1 MLRYLLRRAV
11 QALVVL
17 VGAAVLVFLLLQ
29 LVPGD
34 PVRSAMGTRFNPEV
48 YEELRAAAGLDRPLH
63 EQLINYLAGAATGDF
78 GVSFRNGE
86 SVFELVVARL
96 PATISLAVAALVIAL
111 FISFPLGIVS
121 AMRHGKLVDHFARI
135 GSQVGISVP
144 DFWLGILL
152 ILLFT
157 STLGWLPPSGY
168 VPLTEDPARWLR
180 HVILPALTVGLI
192 SGSILTRFIRSATLE
207 SNDQDFAR
215 TARAKGLSESMVMRD
230 HVLRNAMVPIIT
242 VAGIQLASLLGGV
255 IVVEVLFAWPG
266 LGRLTYDAVL
276 ARDYTVVQG
285 AVLLV
290 AFIFLVA
297 NLVVDLLYA
306 LIDPR
311 IRYR

>member
-17 VGAAVLVFLLLQ
+17 VGAAVLVFFLLQ

-34 PVRSAMGTRFNPEV
+34 PVRSAMGTRFDPEV

-63 EQLINYLAGAATGDF
+63 EQLVNYLAGAATGDF

-86 SVFELVVARL
+86 SVFELVVARM
-96 PATISLAVAALVIAL
+96 PATISLAVAALIIAL
-111 FISFPLGIVS
+111 LISFPLGIVS
-121 AMRHGKLVDHFARI
+121 AMRRGTMVDHVARI
-135 GSQVGISVP
+135 GSQIGISVP
-144 DFWLGILL
+144 DFWLGIML
-152 ILLFT
+152 ILVLT
-157 STLGWLPPSGY
+157 SWLGLLPPSGY
-168 VPLTEDPARWLR
+168 TPVTEDPLDWLR
-180 HVILPALTVGLI
+180 HVIMPALAVGLI

-215 TARAKGLSESMVMRD
+215 TARAKGLHESVVMRD

-290 AFIFLVA
+290 AAIFLVA

>member
-1 MLRYLLRRAV
+1 MLRYLLRRALQSV
-11 QALVVL
+11 VVL
-17 VGAAVLVFLLLQ
+17 VGAAILVFTLLHI
-29 LVPGD
+29 VPGD
-34 PVRSAMGTRFNPEV
+34 PVRSAMGTRFDPEV
-48 YEELRAAAGLDRPLH
+48 YAELKAAAGLDLPLH
-63 EQLINYLAGAATGDF
+63 EQLVRYLGHAAVGDF

-86 SVFELVVARL
+86 SVFDLVMSRM

-111 FISFPLGIVS
+111 LISFPLGIIS
-121 AMRHGKLVDHFARI
+121 AVRRGTSVDHLARI
-135 GSQVGISVP
+135 GSQIGISVP

-157 STLGWLPPSGY
+157 SWLRLLPPSGY
-168 VPLTEDPARWLR
+168 TPLTEDPLDWLR
-180 HVILPALTVGLI
+180 HVIMPALTVGLI

-215 TARAKGLSESMVMRD
+215 TARAKGLYESTVMKD

-266 LGRLTYDAVL
+266 LGRLVYDAVL

-290 AFIFLVA
+290 AAIFLVA
-297 NLVVDLLYA
+297 NLVVDALYA

-311 IRYR
+311 IRVR

>member
-34 PVRSAMGTRFNPEV
+34 PVRSAMGTRFNPET
-48 YEELRAAAGLDRPLH
+48 YEILRAEAGLDLPLH
-63 EQLINYLAGAATGDF
+63 EQLIHYLSGAAMGDF

-86 SVFELVVARL
+86 SVFELVMARM
-96 PATISLAVAALVIAL
+96 PATISLAVAALVVAL
-111 FISFPLGIVS
+111 LISFPLGILS
-121 AMRHGKLVDHFARI
+121 AMRRGTFVDHFARV
-135 GSQVGISVP
+135 GSQIGISVP
-144 DFWLGILL
+144 DFWLAILL
-152 ILLFT
+152 ILLLT
-157 STLGWLPPSGY
+157 STLHLLPPSGY
-168 VPLTEDPARWLR
+168 VPLTEDPVEWLR
-180 HVILPALTVGLI
+180 HVIMPALTVGLI
-192 SGSILTRFIRSATLE
+192 SGSIMTRFIRSATLE

-215 TARAKGLSESMVMRD
+215 TARAKGLRE

-255 IVVEVLFAWPG
+255 IVVEVVFAWPG

-290 AFIFLVA
+290 AAIFLVA
-297 NLVVDLLYA
+297 NLVVDMLYA

>member
-17 VGAAVLVFLLLQ
+17 VGAAILVFTLLQ
-29 LVPGD
+29 IVPGD
-34 PVRSAMGTRFNPEV
+34 PIRSAMGTRFNAEV
-48 YEELRAAAGLDRPLH
+48 YAELKAASGLDLPLH
-63 EQLINYLAGAATGDF
+63 EQLIRYLSHAAVGDF
-78 GVSFRNGE
+78 GVSFRSGE
-86 SVFELVVARL
+86 SVFDLVMSRM
-96 PATISLAVAALVIAL
+96 PATISLGAAALIIAL
-111 FISFPLGIVS
+111 LLSFPLGILS
-121 AMRHGKLVDHFARI
+121 AIRRGSAVDHVARV

-157 STLGWLPPSGY
+157 STLRLLPPSGY
-168 VPLTEDPARWLR
+168 TPFTEDPFEWLR
-180 HVILPALTVGLI
+180 HVIMPALTVGLI

-207 SNDQDFAR
+207 ANSQDFAR
-215 TARAKGLSESMVMRD
+215 TARAKGLYESTVMRD

-290 AFIFLVA
+290 AAIFLVA
-297 NLVVDLLYA
+297 NLLVDLLYA
-306 LIDPR
+306 LVDPR
-311 IRYR
+311 IRVR

>member
-17 VGAAVLVFLLLQ
+17 VGAAVLVFFLLQ

-34 PVRSAMGTRFNPEV
+34 PVRAAMGTRFNPEA
-48 YEELRAAAGLDRPLH
+48 YAEMIAAAGLDRPLH
-63 EQLINYLAGAATGDF
+63 EQLINYLTGAVTGDF

-86 SVFELVVARL
+86 SVFDLVVGRM

-111 FISFPLGIVS
+111 LISFPLGIVS
-121 AMRHGKLVDHFARI
+121 AMRRGTIVDHFARI
-135 GSQVGISVP
+135 GSQIGISVP
-144 DFWLGILL
+144 DFWLGIML
-152 ILLFT
+152 IMVLT
-157 STLGWLPPSGY
+157 SWLGWLPPSGY
-168 VPLTEDPARWLR
+168 TPITEDPLDWLS
-180 HVILPALTVGLI
+180 HVIMPALAVGLI

-215 TARAKGLSESMVMRD
+215 TARAKGLQESVVMRD

-290 AFIFLVA
+290 AAIFLVA

>member
-1 MLRYLLRRAV
+1 MLRYLLRRAA

-48 YEELRAAAGLDRPLH
+48 YDELRAAAGLDRPLH

-111 FISFPLGIVS
+111 LISFPLGIVS

-152 ILLFT
+152 ILLLT
-157 STLGWLPPSGY
+157 STLHLLPPSGY
-168 VPLTEDPARWLR
+168 VPLTEDPWEWFR
-180 HVILPALTVGLI
+180 HVLMPALTVGLI
-192 SGSILTRFIRSATLE
+192 SGSIMTRFIRSATLE

-215 TARAKGLSESMVMRD
+215 TARAKGLQESVVMRD

-290 AFIFLVA
+290 AAIFLVA

>member
-1 MLRYLLRRAV
+1 MLRYLLRRAA

-34 PVRSAMGTRFNPEV
+34 PIRSAMGTRFNPEV
-48 YEELRAAAGLDRPLH
+48 YEELRAAAGLDLPLH
-63 EQLINYLAGAATGDF
+63 EQLIHYLAGAAIGDF

-86 SVFELVVARL
+86 SVFELVVARM
-96 PATISLAVAALVIAL
+96 PATISLAVAAIVIAL
-111 FISFPLGIVS
+111 LISFPLGIIS
-121 AMRHGKLVDHFARI
+121 AMRRGTLVDHAARV

-168 VPLTEDPARWLR
+168 TPLTEDPLDWLR

-192 SGSILTRFIRSATLE
+192 SGSIMTRFIRSATLE

-215 TARAKGLSESMVMRD
+215 TARAKGLRESMVMRD

-242 VAGIQLASLLGGV
+242 VAGIQLASLLGGI

-290 AFIFLVA
+290 AAIFLVA

>member
-1 MLRYLLRRAV
+1 MIRYLLRRAV

-17 VGAAVLVFLLLQ
+17 VGAAVLVFFLLH

-34 PVRSAMGTRFNPEV
+34 PVRAAMGTRFNPEA
-48 YEELRAAAGLDRPLH
+48 YEELIAAAGLDLPLH
-63 EQLINYLAGAATGDF
+63 EQLIRYLSHAAVGDF

-86 SVFELVVARL
+86 SVFDLVVSRM

-111 FISFPLGIVS
+111 FLSFPLGILS
-121 AMRHGKLVDHFARI
+121 AMRRGTGVDHLARI
-135 GSQVGISVP
+135 GSQIGISVP

-152 ILLFT
+152 ILLLT
-157 STLGWLPPSGY
+157 STLHLLPPSGY
-168 VPLTEDPARWLR
+168 VPLTEDPVEWLR
-180 HVILPALTVGLI
+180 HVIMPALTVGLI

-215 TARAKGLSESMVMRD
+215 TARAKGLHESTVMKD

-266 LGRLTYDAVL
+266 LGRLVYDAVL

-290 AFIFLVA
+290 AAIFLVA
-297 NLVVDLLYA
+297 NLVVDALYA

-311 IRYR
+311 IRAR

>member
-1 MLRYLLRRAV
+1 MFRYLLRRAV

-48 YEELRAAAGLDRPLH
+48 YDELRAAAGLDRPLH

-86 SVFELVVARL
+86 SVFELVVARM
-96 PATISLAVAALVIAL
+96 PATISLAVAALIIAL
-111 FISFPLGIVS
+111 LISFPLGIIS
-121 AMRHGKLVDHFARI
+121 AMRRGTLVDHVARV

-157 STLGWLPPSGY
+157 SVLGLLPPSGY
-168 VPLTEDPARWLR
+168 TPLTEDPVDWLR
-180 HVILPALTVGLI
+180 HVILPAVTVGLI

-215 TARAKGLSESMVMRD
+215 TARAKGLHESAVMRD

-290 AFIFLVA
+290 AAIFLVA

>member
-17 VGAAVLVFLLLQ
+17 VGAAILVFLLLQ

-34 PVRSAMGTRFNPEV
+34 PVRSAMGTRFNPET
-48 YEELRAAAGLDRPLH
+48 YEFLRAEAGLDRPLH

-86 SVFELVVARL
+86 SVFDLVMSRM
-96 PATISLAVAALVIAL
+96 PATISLAVAALIIAL
-111 FISFPLGIVS
+111 FISFPLGMLS
-121 AMRHGKLVDHFARI
+121 AMRRGTGVDHVARI
-135 GSQVGISVP
+135 GSQIGISVP

-152 ILLFT
+152 ILLLT
-157 STLGWLPPSGY
+157 SWLRLLPPSGY
-168 VPLTEDPARWLR
+168 TPLTEDPLDWLR
-180 HVILPALTVGLI
+180 HVVMPALTVGLI

-215 TARAKGLSESMVMRD
+215 TARAKGLHESTVMKD

-266 LGRLTYDAVL
+266 LGRLVYDAVL

-290 AFIFLVA
+290 AAIFLVA
-297 NLVVDLLYA
+297 NLVVDALYA

-311 IRYR
+311 IRAR

>member
-17 VGAAVLVFLLLQ
+17 VGAAVLVFFLLQ

-34 PVRSAMGTRFNPEV
+34 PVRAAMGTRFNPEA
-48 YEELRAAAGLDRPLH
+48 YEELIAAAGLDRPLH
-63 EQLINYLAGAATGDF
+63 EQLVSYLAGAATGDF

-86 SVFELVVARL
+86 SVFELVVARM
-96 PATISLAVAALVIAL
+96 PATISLAVAALIIAL
-111 FISFPLGIVS
+111 LISFPLGIVS
-121 AMRHGKLVDHFARI
+121 AMRRGTLVDHVARI
-135 GSQVGISVP
+135 GSQIGISVP
-144 DFWLGILL
+144 DFWLGIML
-152 ILLFT
+152 ILVLT
-157 STLGWLPPSGY
+157 SWLGLLPPSGY
-168 VPLTEDPARWLR
+168 TPITEDPLDWLR
-180 HVILPALTVGLI
+180 HVIMPALAVGLI

-215 TARAKGLSESMVMRD
+215 TARAKGLHESAVMRD

-290 AFIFLVA
+290 AAIFLVA

>member
-1 MLRYLLRRAV
+1 MFRYLLRRAV

-48 YEELRAAAGLDRPLH
+48 YDELRAAAGLDRPLH

-86 SVFELVVARL
+86 SVFELVVARM

-111 FISFPLGIVS
+111 LISFPLGIIS
-121 AMRHGKLVDHFARI
+121 AMRRGTLVDHVARV

-157 STLGWLPPSGY
+157 SVLGLLPPSGY
-168 VPLTEDPARWLR
+168 TPLTEDPVDWLR
-180 HVILPALTVGLI
+180 HVILPAVTVGLI

-215 TARAKGLSESMVMRD
+215 TARAKGLHESAVMRD

-290 AFIFLVA
+290 AAIFLVA

>member
-1 MLRYLLRRAV
+1 MLRYLLRRALQSV
-11 QALVVL
+11 VVL
-17 VGAAVLVFLLLQ
+17 VGAAILVFTLLHI
-29 LVPGD
+29 VPGD
-34 PVRSAMGTRFNPEV
+34 PVRSAMGTRFDPEV
-48 YEELRAAAGLDRPLH
+48 YAELKAAAGLDLPLH
-63 EQLINYLAGAATGDF
+63 EQLIRYLTHAAVGDF

-86 SVFELVVARL
+86 SVFDLVMSRM

-111 FISFPLGIVS
+111 LISFPLGIIS
-121 AMRHGKLVDHFARI
+121 AVRRGTSVDHLARI
-135 GSQVGISVP
+135 GSQIGISVP

-157 STLGWLPPSGY
+157 SWLRLLPPSGY
-168 VPLTEDPARWLR
+168 TPLTEDPLDWLR
-180 HVILPALTVGLI
+180 HVIMPALTVGLI

-215 TARAKGLSESMVMRD
+215 TARAKGLYESTVMKD

-266 LGRLTYDAVL
+266 LGRLVYDAVL

-290 AFIFLVA
+290 AAIFLVA
-297 NLVVDLLYA
+297 NLVVDALYA

-311 IRYR
+311 IRVR

>member
-17 VGAAVLVFLLLQ
+17 VGAAVLVFFLLH

-34 PVRSAMGTRFNPEV
+34 PVRSAMGTRFNPEA
-48 YEELRAAAGLDRPLH
+48 YEELIAAAGLDLPLH
-63 EQLINYLAGAATGDF
+63 EQLIRYLSHAAVGDF

-86 SVFELVVARL
+86 SVFDLVMSRM

-111 FISFPLGIVS
+111 CISFPLGILS
-121 AMRHGKLVDHFARI
+121 AMRRGKAVDHAARI
-135 GSQVGISVP
+135 GSQIGISVP

-152 ILLFT
+152 ILVFT
-157 STLGWLPPSGY
+157 SWLRLLPPSGY
-168 VPLTEDPARWLR
+168 VPLSEDPIEWLR
-180 HVILPALTVGLI
+180 HVIMPALAVGLI

-215 TARAKGLSESMVMRD
+215 TARAKGLHESTVMKD

-266 LGRLTYDAVL
+266 LGRLVYDSVL

-290 AFIFLVA
+290 AAIFLVA
-297 NLVVDLLYA
+297 NLVVDALYA

-311 IRYR
+311 IRVR

>member
-34 PVRSAMGTRFNPEV
+34 PVRSAMGTRFNPDV
-48 YEELRAAAGLDRPLH
+48 YEVLRAEAGLDLPLH
-63 EQLINYLAGAATGDF
+63 EQLIRYLSNAAVGDF

-86 SVFELVVARL
+86 SVFELVVARM

-111 FISFPLGIVS
+111 LISFPLGIVS
-121 AMRHGKLVDHFARI
+121 AMRRGRAVDHAARI
-135 GSQVGISVP
+135 GSQIGISVP

-157 STLGWLPPSGY
+157 STLHLLPPSGY
-168 VPLTEDPARWLR
+168 VPLTEDPVEWLR

-192 SGSILTRFIRSATLE
+192 SGSIMTRFIRSATLE

-215 TARAKGLSESMVMRD
+215 TARAKGLQESVVMRD

-290 AFIFLVA
+290 AAIFLVA
-297 NLVVDLLYA
+297 NLVVDLMYA

>member
-63 EQLINYLAGAATGDF
+63 EQLIGYLAGAATGDF

-96 PATISLAVAALVIAL
+96 PATISLAVAALIIAL
-111 FISFPLGIVS
+111 LISFPLGIIS
-121 AMRHGKLVDHFARI
+121 AMRRGTPVDHVARV
-135 GSQVGISVP
+135 GSQIGISVP

-157 STLGWLPPSGY
+157 SALGLLPPSGY
-168 VPLTEDPARWLR
+168 TPLTEDPVDWLR

-215 TARAKGLSESMVMRD
+215 TARAKGLYESTVMRD

-290 AFIFLVA
+290 AAIFLVA

>member
-1 MLRYLLRRAV
+1 MIRYLLRRAV

-17 VGAAVLVFLLLQ
+17 VGAAVLVFFLLH

-34 PVRSAMGTRFNPEV
+34 PVRAAMGTRFNPEA
-48 YEELRAAAGLDRPLH
+48 YEELIAAAGLDLPLH
-63 EQLINYLAGAATGDF
+63 EQLIRYLSHAAVGDF

-86 SVFELVVARL
+86 SVFDLVISRM

-111 FISFPLGIVS
+111 LISFPLGILS
-121 AMRHGKLVDHFARI
+121 AMRRGTGVDHVARI
-135 GSQVGISVP
+135 GSQIGISVP

-152 ILLFT
+152 ILLLT
-157 STLGWLPPSGY
+157 SWLRLLPPSGY
-168 VPLTEDPARWLR
+168 TPLTEDPLDWLR
-180 HVILPALTVGLI
+180 HVIMPALTVGLI

-215 TARAKGLSESMVMRD
+215 TARAKGLHESTVMKD

-266 LGRLTYDAVL
+266 LGRLVYDAVL

-290 AFIFLVA
+290 AAIFLVA
-297 NLVVDLLYA
+297 NLVVDALYA

-311 IRYR
+311 IRVR

>member
-48 YEELRAAAGLDRPLH
+48 YEELRAAAGLDLPLH
-63 EQLINYLAGAATGDF
+63 EQLIHYLAGAAVGDF

-86 SVFELVVARL
+86 SVFDLVVARM
-96 PATISLAVAALVIAL
+96 PATISLAVAAIVIAL
-111 FISFPLGIVS
+111 LISFPLGIIS
-121 AMRHGKLVDHFARI
+121 AMRRGTLVDHAARI

-157 STLGWLPPSGY
+157 STLGLLPPSGY
-168 VPLTEDPARWLR
+168 TPLTEDPLDWLR

-192 SGSILTRFIRSATLE
+192 SGSIMTRFIRSATLE

-215 TARAKGLSESMVMRD
+215 TARAKGLHESRSCATTSCAT
-230 HVLRNAMVPIIT
+230 RWCPSSPWP
-242 VAGIQLASLLGGV
+242 ASSWPRCSAASSWSRSSSPGP
-255 IVVEVLFAWPG
+255 AW
-266 LGRLTYDAVL
+266 A
-276 ARDYTVVQG
+276 A
-285 AVLLV
+285 
-290 AFIFLVA
+290 
-297 NLVVDLLYA
+297 
-306 LIDPR
+306 
-311 IRYR
+311 